1 MNLLKDTPC
10 TFRYGLYH
18 TSDHKVLIVFL
29 ESKEEINDYS
39 STILETLYEN
49 AIFLNYKINKNETVK
64 VTCSDNQVT
73 MKQFDV
79 DIINYCKKYGNT
91 TNEIRII
98 NGTPEHK
105 LLFGI
110 DVFTAIV
117 NNTKNL
123 YMELGE
129 SGFHVSSSDFN
140 TLDTFNIQTGKLY
153 PETTVNL
160 YVKKLSVMNLEITVA
175 NKDEDIHAFNFIIS
189 SFANIIYLK
198 LYSTITTVITAGSK
212 EGENISNAKLISNYM
227 EFYGEEKVED
237 NNKERLGIFG
247 FKSVLIGEIQVNDE
261 VVVGNILKADKIV
274 SFTLNRFH
282 RKINS
287 MSNGYGVCIYRVAN
301 VNLSD
306 LSYEINKDSDIPKD
320 VSIVHF
326 LKDTDSSFHKKIFL
340 YNSSINNV
348 TDNNITLLSLEE
360 TTVEN
365 VYISDCEIGNGIAFI
380 KKHNDTEIL
389 KLTFNNIT
397 IDVIEDILFNNVDK
411 LYFTN
416 CTFTTLGTIS
426 VTSQFI
432 SINGGMWKFKK
443 CELGKNNFIS
453 HNVNIQNV
461 EFHGDVFNV
470 LNDRT
475 NSLDGKLFDND
486 SKIDVEKITIDGY
499 QTSLAG
505 TVLYSKTFVCG
516 CDKTLTLNRAS
527 IDIKETSEITA
538 KCSISGTLMAI
549 SDNPEHKLN
558 IKVEDKEKFLSNNTL
573 DIISIGGESPII
585 KCTTNNTLKVKLIND
600 SNDLFYINY
609 LSDYNSDQNSRI
621 TFVPLFDNPI
631 DYKVITDTE
640 KLIQINK
647 LKSSEENNDIVFEVI
662 KK

>member
-18 TSDHKVLIVFL
+18 TSDKKVIIVFL

-49 AIFLNYKINKNETVK
+49 AIFLNYKINNNETVK
-64 VTCSDNQVT
+64 VTCSDNQIT
-73 MKQFDV
+73 MKQFDT

-91 TNEIRII
+91 TNEIRVI
-98 NGTPEHK
+98 NATPSHK
-105 LLFGI
+105 VLFGV
-110 DVFTAIV
+110 DVFTTIV
-117 NNTKNL
+117 NNTKEL
-123 YMELGE
+123 YMELGD
-129 SGFHVSSSDFN
+129 SGFHVGSSDFN
-140 TLDTFNIQTGKLY
+140 TLDKFTIQTGKLY
-153 PETTVNL
+153 PQTTVNL
-160 YVKKLSVMNLEITVA
+160 YVKQLSVMNLEITVA
-175 NKDEDIHAFNFIIS
+175 NKDEDFHAFNFIVS
-189 SFANIIYLK
+189 SIANIIYLK

-212 EGENISNAKLISNYM
+212 EGDNISNAKLISNYM

-247 FKSVLIGEIQVNDE
+247 FKSALIGEIQVNEE
-261 VVVGNILKADKIV
+261 VVVGNILKVDKLV
-274 SFTLNRFH
+274 SFTLNKFH

-287 MSNGYGVCIYRVAN
+287 MSDGYGVCIYRVAN

-306 LSYEINKDSDIPKD
+306 LYYEIDKDSDIPKE

-326 LKDTDSSFHKKIFL
+326 LKDTDSGFHKKIFL

-348 TDNNITLLSLEE
+348 TDNKITLMSLEE

-365 VYISDCEIGNGIAFI
+365 IYISDCTIGNGITMI
-380 KKHNDTEIL
+380 KKHDDTEIL
-389 KLTFNNIT
+389 RMTFNNIV
-397 IDVIEDILFNNVDK
+397 IDIIDDIIFNNVDRF
-411 LYFTN
+411 YFTN
-416 CTFTTLGTIS
+416 CTFTTLGSINI
-426 VTSQFI
+426 TSSFI

-443 CELGKNNFIS
+443 CKFGDNNFIS
-453 HNVNIQNV
+453 HDVNIQNV
-461 EFHGDVFNV
+461 EFHGDNLDI

-486 SKIDVEKITIDGY
+486 SKFDVENINISGY
-499 QTSLAG
+499 QTSLAN
-505 TVLYSKTFVCG
+505 TVLYSKTFKCS
-516 CDKTLTLNRAS
+516 CDKTLTLTRTS
-527 IDIKETSEITA
+527 IDIKENAEIIA
-538 KCSISGTLMAI
+538 NCSLSGILMAI
-549 SDNPEHKLN
+549 SENSENKLN
-558 IKVEDKEKFLSNNTL
+558 LKIEDKEKFLSTNTL

-609 LSDYNSDQNSRI
+609 LSDYNSEQNSRI
-621 TFVPLFDNPI
+621 TFVPLFDKPI

-640 KLIQINK
+640 KLINIVK
-647 LKSSEENNDIVFEVI
+647 TKSSDNNDIIFEVN